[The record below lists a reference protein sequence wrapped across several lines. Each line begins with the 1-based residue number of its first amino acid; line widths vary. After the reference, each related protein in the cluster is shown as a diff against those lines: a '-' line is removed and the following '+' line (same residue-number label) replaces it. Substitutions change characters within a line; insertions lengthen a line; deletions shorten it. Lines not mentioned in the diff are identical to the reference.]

1 MPDFFDENLPYYL
14 MIFGSVVMAV
24 QSTFGMLRQS
34 GNTRKVNHRLKVS
47 DGSKSI
53 SEVILRLRR
62 ERGLT
67 EDGEIQS
74 GFEYFNRLITR
85 SGMAIKLYHLGI
97 FAALVAAVV
106 GGAVFYF
113 AESILF
119 GATAG
124 VIVGPLVVLFFM
136 KSKVAGR
143 NKKLGRQ
150 LPDALEVITRSL
162 EAGHPVPVA
171 VALVGREMPDPIG
184 SEFGLA
190 ADEIA
195 YGSSLPEAIRKMA
208 IRVQHPDIDLFAA
221 TVRVQEKTGGNLSG
235 LLRAN
240 ADTIRARQKMR
251 LKVKAASSE
260 GRASAMILTSAP
272 FLVGI
277 SLHLLTPHFYGEV
290 IGEPMIQM
298 GLGGFFL
305 WMVIGNLVM
314 RQMINFKV

>member
-1 MPDFFDENLPYYL
+1 MPDFIDENFPYYL
-14 MIFGSVVMAV
+14 MLFGAVVMAV
-24 QSTFGMLRQS
+24 QSVFGMLRQ
-34 GNTRKVNHRLKVS
+34 GNDSRKVNHRLKVS
-47 DGSKSI
+47 DGTKSI
-53 SEVILRLRR
+53 SEVILQLRR

-67 EDGEIQS
+67 EEGEIQG
-74 GFEYFNRLITR
+74 GFEFLNRLITR
-85 SGMAIKLYHLGI
+85 SGMTIKLEQLAL
-97 FAALVAAVV
+97 AALVVAAVV
-106 GGAVFYF
+106 GGAIYYF
-113 AESILF
+113 SESPLIAG
-119 GATAG
+119 GAG
-124 VIVGPLVVLFFM
+124 LVVGPFSVLMFLKM
-136 KSKVAGR
+136 KVSGR

-277 SLHLLTPHFYGEV
+277 SLHVLTPHFYGEV
-290 IGEPMIQM
+290 IGEPVIQM

>member
-1 MPDFFDENLPYYL
+1 MADLIDENFPFYL
-14 MIFGSVVMAV
+14 MLFLAAVMAV
-24 QSTFGMLRQS
+24 QSIFGLVQET
-34 GNTRKVNHRLKVS
+34 GDKVQVNRRLKVAN
-47 DGSKSI
+47 GTASI
-53 SEVILRLRR
+53 SEVILQLRD

-67 EDGEIQS
+67 EDGEIRAGWQMI
-74 GFEYFNRLITR
+74 NKLITR
-85 SGMAIKLYHLGI
+85 SGLNIKLPQLILIAVFIG
-97 FAALVAAVV
+97 AVV
-106 GGAVFYF
+106 GGGIFYFTTDLRIAIPVGLLIGPAAVF
-113 AESILF
+113 
-119 GATAG
+119 
-124 VIVGPLVVLFFM
+124 FFL
-136 KSKVAGR
+136 KHKVSSR
-143 NKKLGRQ
+143 SNLLGKQ
-150 LPDALEVITRSL
+150 LPDALEIITRSL

-171 VALVGREMPDPIG
+171 VSLVGRELPDPIG

-190 ADEIA
+190 ADEIS
-195 YGSSLPEAIRKMA
+195 YGSSMPEAIRKMA

-221 TVRVQEKTGGNLSG
+221 TVRVQEKTGGNLTG

-277 SLHLLTPHFYGEV
+277 ALHILTPDFYGEV
-290 IGEPMIQM
+290 IGEPIIQM
-298 GLGGFFL
+298 GLGGFLL